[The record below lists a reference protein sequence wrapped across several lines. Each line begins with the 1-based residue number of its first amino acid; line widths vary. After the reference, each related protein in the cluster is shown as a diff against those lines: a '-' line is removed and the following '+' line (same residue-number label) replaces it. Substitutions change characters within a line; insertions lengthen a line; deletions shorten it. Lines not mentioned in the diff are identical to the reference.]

1 MAVFWIDDRT
11 SSLRLAW
18 TSADE
23 RQRLAILH
31 DMDRHEQL
39 IEESAR
45 ATAIA
50 QDELDDLRLSWR
62 YLILGLMM
70 LELF

>member
-1 MAVFWIDDRT
+1 MTGNA
-11 SSLRLAW
+11 L
-18 TSADE
+18 E
-23 RQRLAILH
+23 KRLAILH
-31 DMDRHEQL
+31 DLDRYEQL
-39 IEESAR
+39 IEEAGR